1 MSNISKI
8 LLILAAV
15 LASAYLFLPQ
25 YFVFPVSGLIKTAPV
40 WILAV
45 IAWREALKAYRLFL
59 SLALVFSVVGDF
71 ALAAPVQWT
80 FAVGM
85 AAFLIGHLFYLLVFS
100 VNLRKWSQL
109 DFSRQTIIVLI
120 GLYAVVMGAIV
131 LPKTGA
137 LMPAIAVYFIVLS
150 LMAAASFASN
160 IPRWTR
166 IGALLF
172 VLSDTLIGIDKFL
185 APIEFRHLSV
195 MSTYYAA
202 QVLILA
208 GLCWQGKH
216 KQN

>member
-8 LLILAAV
+8 LLIFAAV
-15 LASAYLFLPQ
+15 LASVYLLVPQ
-25 YFVFPVSGLIKTAPV
+25 YFVFPVSGLVKTVPI

-45 IAWREALKAYRLFL
+45 IAWREAPKAYRLSL
-59 SLALVFSVVGDF
+59 SLALVFSGVGDF
-71 ALAAPVQWT
+71 ALAANVQWT

-100 VNLRKWSQL
+100 KTLRSWSEL
-109 DFSRQTIIVLI
+109 DLSRRTIIVLI
-120 GLYAVVMGAIV
+120 GLYALVMGAIV

-150 LMAAASFASN
+150 LMAAASFAAK

-172 VLSDTLIGIDKFL
+172 VISDTLIGIDKFL
-185 APIEFRHLSV
+185 TPIEFRHLSV
-195 MSTYYAA
+195 MSEYYSA
-202 QVLILA
+202 Q
-208 GLCWQGKH
+208 
-216 KQN
+216 